1 MLCQNAE
8 KRRLSA
14 PQSTRSGRA
23 RPGRAVDGSRAPRR
37 PHAAARRCWQWCAA
51 AAALGW
57 PSGRDAGRAPPARG
71 WAARRERWR
80 DAAGRG
86 RRGVASGGRT
96 PSIATAQGRSAFQ
109 LLPGNVRRAAAW
121 RAPRPPMRRRRA
133 RSAGADTRSR
143 QLGASSAAQWRELY
157 RLASQRRRQLSSAR
171 GRGGALREDGPQQL
185 CTRAPPTSA
194 RKQRARRVRGSAATY
209 ALCNG
214 THL

>member
-1 MLCQNAE
+1 LLPTVCCCCCSWLAISPQRAPGAACVAG
-8 KRRLSA
+8 RRDASSGA
-14 PQSTRSGRA
+14 TRLGRA
-23 RPGRAVDGSRAPRR
+23 
-37 PHAAARRCWQWCAA
+37 
-51 AAALGW
+51 
-57 PSGRDAGRAPPARG
+57 
-71 WAARRERWR
+71 
-80 DAAGRG
+80 

-96 PSIATAQGRSAFQ
+96 PSITTAQGKEP
-109 LLPGNVRRAAAW
+109 LPGNVRRAAAW
-121 RAPRPPMRRRRA
+121 RAPRPPMRRHRA